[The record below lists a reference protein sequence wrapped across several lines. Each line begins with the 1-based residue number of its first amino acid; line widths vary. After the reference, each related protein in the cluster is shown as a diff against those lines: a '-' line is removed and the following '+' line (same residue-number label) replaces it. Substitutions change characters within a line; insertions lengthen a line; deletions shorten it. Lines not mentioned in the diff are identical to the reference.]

1 MEMERKNIYG
11 TNNSQVM
18 YTFRIIEETETH
30 YKTYDVDYPQWKFNF
45 EKDTL
50 KCTSDDKIV
59 EKIVNEGLFVSFDLD
74 EVKKEYLNRSIA
86 ISEKSLSKYLKEY
99 NDFKEYL
106 EKVYNNNFSYKT
118 YSNVNIDKLDLK
130 QKVIFV
136 TENDEFHEGFVG
148 GFFTTDKIHFEPIFE
163 FHANY
168 TNYVMPSKNIKKTD
182 KGYYVINFVE
192 YDKDDNEEYEFNA
205 KVFFN
210 YDDYYNYA
218 YNIQLENDIS
228 KLNDYK
234 NKVKETEY
242 NIQKMKNQL

>member
-30 YKTYDVDYPQWKFNF
+30 YKTYDVDYPQWKLNF

-59 EKIVNEGLFVSFDLD
+59 EKVVNEGLFVSFDLD

-86 ISEKSLSKYLKEY
+86 ISENSLSKYLKEY

-106 EKVYNNNFSYKT
+106 EKVYNNDFSYKT
-118 YSNVNIDKLDLK
+118 YSNVNLDKLDFR

-148 GFFTTDKIHFEPIFE
+148 GFFTTDKIHFDPIFE
-163 FHANY
+163 FHANN
-168 TNYVMPSKNIKKTD
+168 TNYVMSSKNIKKTD

-192 YDKDDNEEYEFNA
+192 YDKDDNEEYEFDA

-218 YNIQLENDIS
+218 YNIQLEKDIS
-228 KLNDYK
+228 KLNGYK
-234 NKVKETEY
+234 NKVKETER

>member
-30 YKTYDVDYPQWKFNF
+30 YKTYDVDYPQWKLNF

-59 EKIVNEGLFVSFDLD
+59 EKVVNEGLFVSFDLD

-86 ISEKSLSKYLKEY
+86 ISENSLSKYLKEY

-106 EKVYNNNFSYKT
+106 EKVYNNDFSYKT
-118 YSNVNIDKLDLK
+118 YSNVDLNKLEFK
-130 QKVIFV
+130 QRVIFV
-136 TENDEFHEGFVG
+136 LENNKMIEGVVS
-148 GFFTTDKIHFEPIFE
+148 GFLTTDKTHFKPIFE
-163 FHANY
+163 
-168 TNYVMPSKNIKKTD
+168 YVDNGDDIISSHKMRKD
-182 KGYYVINFVE
+182 DEGYYVITFESYDYNWEEEVE
-192 YDKDDNEEYEFNA
+192 SDA

-218 YNIQLENDIS
+218 YNIQLEKDIS
-228 KLNDYK
+228 KLNGYK
-234 NKVKETEY
+234 NKVKETER